1 MATVVMND
9 LILKAAR
16 KVQEYRTSAAI
27 GGDSATFRFTS
38 ADWTDYI
45 NRAVRK
51 YLKERLDLLGVEGFR
66 VLYPEYEKPSGVLTL
81 AAGAVAKPSDALV
94 ILNLAKS
101 DLSIFYEMLPR
112 ERITAVQTGRDT
124 EIVPSATKPVFWEE
138 EGFIKTLGLTTG
150 NVVARYIK
158 THTDVLPIAS
168 AAGVGVKNTAA
179 GEYTVAT
186 QLLSAPTWSRTL
198 QSTDANR
205 RLMFYDNAAG
215 KVYYA
220 RAKTIPSVASVVIE
234 SVDGSVLPAA
244 NIAAGDVTIVLMEET
259 ANEDIVLNKM
269 WHDEIVER
277 VFGYA
282 IADWEGSQL
291 K

>member
-27 GGDSATFRFTS
+27 AGDLATFRFTS

-45 NRAVRK
+45 NRAVRE
-51 YLKERLDLLGVEGFR
+51 YLKEKMEQLGIEGFR
-66 VLYPEYEKPSGVLTL
+66 MLYPEYEKESGILTV

-94 ILNLAKS
+94 ILNLEKS
-101 DLSIFYEMLPR
+101 DATIFYDLLPKN
-112 ERITAVQTGRDT
+112 RIAGVQTGRDT
-124 EIVPSATKPVFWEE
+124 EIVPSVTKPVFWEE
-138 EGFIKTLGLTTG
+138 DGFIKTLGLTTG
-150 NVVARYIK
+150 NVIARYIK
-158 THTDVLPIAS
+158 THTDVLPITS
-168 AAGVGVKNTAA
+168 AAGDGVHSTIAGQYTAA
-179 GEYTVAT
+179 T
-186 QLLSAPTWSRTL
+186 QVLAITMNRSFTSG
-198 QSTDANR
+198 DENR
-205 RLMFYDNAAG
+205 RLMFYDTAAA

-220 RAKTIPSVASVVIE
+220 RVKTVASVTSVVVE

-244 NIAAGDVTIVLMEET
+244 NIAAGNVTIALMEET
-259 ANEDIVLNKM
+259 ANADIVLNKI

-277 VFGYA
+277 AFGYA
-282 IADWEGSQL
+282 MMDWEGSQL